1 MTNFSQHLANMTK
14 QIFHTLPKFPM
25 LTFFLFLFS
34 HTKFSYTFNYFQKLL
49 QKSSTLSAVIQTI
62 LLDTIGGRKY
72 SELETVG
79 GNSITDWRQDY
90 WILLEEVQQTAK
102 YWRKGVKQTADKLLT
117 VHIVDKL
124 SEEGSIAHTIP
135 CAHITL
141 LTVMQTVGGRE
152 CSNLTDNTIHYYTD
166 CWRQVAILSAR
177 QYNINSA
184 QNQQRVQVGPEAQ
197 MKISQHIQ
205 QHQSTPC

>member
-1 MTNFSQHLANMTK
+1 M
-14 QIFHTLPKFPM
+14 
-25 LTFFLFLFS
+25 
-34 HTKFSYTFNYFQKLL
+34 
-49 QKSSTLSAVIQTI
+49 QTI

-79 GNSITDWRQDY
+79 GNSIMDWRQDY

-124 SEEGSIAHTIP
+124 LEKGSIAHTIP
-135 CAHITL
+135 CVHITL

-152 CSNLTDNTIHYYTD
+152 CSNLIDNTIHYYID
-166 CWRQVAILSAR
+166 CWRQG
-177 QYNINSA
+177 A
-184 QNQQRVQVGPEAQ
+184 Q
-197 MKISQHIQ
+197 
-205 QHQSTPC
+205 